1 MPQAFIPQI
10 WSARFTSELREAL
23 QYKNM
28 VNRNYEGEI
37 SSAGDTVKIPTD
49 TTTIAMADYTE
60 NTDMAAPTTATG
72 TTQDLVVNQQK
83 SFHFYV
89 DDITALQS
97 KPDVMSSVMSKAAYS
112 AAQVADNFLR
122 DTFETAAKAGTGAQ
136 IEEIS
141 TALSAHNETT
151 GASNSIRLYNLIVQ
165 SLLKAHRVMDRKY
178 LPRTGRWVTV
188 SPEVM
193 EVLTSAF
200 VNAQLG
206 AAGQKL
212 DQLPEI
218 ASMAFKNGM
227 FTSMVGFDVNVVT
240 NQTDQASDSDIE
252 HLCIIGQGNEA
263 VTYAEQIVKIES
275 YRPEL
280 RIGDAVKGLYVYG
293 AKAVHSD
300 RLWNIKVNDT
310 RS

>member
-1 MPQAFIPQI
+1 MPQAFIPNI
-10 WSARFTSELREAL
+10 WSARFTSELREML
-23 QYKNM
+23 QYKNF

-37 SSAGDTVKIPTD
+37 ASVGDTVKIPTD
-49 TTTIAMADYTE
+49 TTTIAMADYVE

-72 TTQDLVVNQQK
+72 TTQDLTVSQQK

-89 DDITALQS
+89 DDITALQA
-97 KPDVMSSVMSKAAYS
+97 KPDVMASVMSKAAFS
-112 AAQVADNFLR
+112 AAKEADDYLR
-122 DTFETAAKAGTGAQ
+122 GIFETAAKAGTGAQ
-136 IEEIS
+136 ITDIA
-141 TALSAHNETT
+141 TKLSAENEST
-151 GASNSIRLYNLIVQ
+151 GASNSVLLYNLFVQ
-165 SLLKAHRVMDRKY
+165 ALLKAHKVMDRAY
-178 LPRTGRWVTV
+178 MPRTNRWCTV

-193 EVLTSAF
+193 ETLTSAF
-200 VNAQLG
+200 VNAQYG

-218 ASMAFKNGM
+218 ASMAFKDGM
-227 FTSMVGFDVNVVT
+227 FTSMVGFDITVMT
-240 NQTDQASDSDIE
+240 NQSDQASDTDVE
-252 HLCIIGQGNEA
+252 HLCLIGQGNEA

-293 AKAVHSD
+293 AQAVHSD

>member
-1 MPQAFIPQI
+1 MPQAFIPNI

-37 SSAGDTVKIPTD
+37 ASAGDTVKIPTD

-72 TTQDLVVNQQK
+72 TTQDLTVSEQK

-112 AAQVADNFLR
+112 AAKEADDFLR
-122 DTFETAAKAGTGAQ
+122 DKFETAAKAGTGAQ
-136 IEEIS
+136 IANVTTTLTKNNAIS
-141 TALSAHNETT
+141 LYADLATAL
-151 GASNSIRLYNLIVQ
+151 V
-165 SLLKAHRVMDRKY
+165 KANRVMDRAY
-178 LPRTGRWVTV
+178 MPTNNRWCTV
-188 SPEVM
+188 SPELM
-193 EVLTSAF
+193 EMLVGAF
-200 VNAQLG
+200 VVPGNGTTTQLN
-206 AAGQKL
+206 
-212 DQLPEI
+212 QLPEI
-218 ASMAFKNGM
+218 ADLAFKDGRI
-227 FTSMVGFDVNVVT
+227 TKMVGFDLQVIT
-240 NQTDQASDSDIE
+240 NQTDQNSNAAIVE
-252 HLCIIGQGNEA
+252 HLGVLGQGNEA
-263 VTYAEQIVKIES
+263 MTYAEQIVKIES

-293 AKAVHSD
+293 AQAVHSD
-300 RLWNIKVNDT
+300 RLWNIKFTDT